1 MPHPVYSHL
10 TYIVHLFCLGKL
22 SRPKYQ
28 WKLKSWKFY
37 SKMWFWLKNL
47 YLLKQYDAQ
56 RLLTELRDKGWKLES
71 IDSLLK
77 RMHETG
83 TFVWQPGS
91 GRPHSSCS
99 SGGPHAQSG
108 RQAKRHQSPREI
120 SQETA
125 ILRSSVHRIIHRDIQ
140 LKCFKRRRVQ
150 LLSEANRISRSSD
163 SLINNLIVCI
173 KSRYCFLINR
183 KLNNK

>member
-1 MPHPVYSHL
+1 MFIIIIWRHQWHHIYPVNKSVSNFINFHSRWKFCLHLRCCNRDIYACWVAKSHFQVQTAPFLSYSIFLRGLFFMPHPVYSHL

-91 GRPHSSCS
+91 GRQHLLCS
-99 SGGPHAQSG
+99 SGGPCAQQSG
-108 RQAKRHQSPREI
+108 GEVK
-120 SQETA
+120 
-125 ILRSSVHRIIHRDIQ
+125 
-140 LKCFKRRRVQ
+140 
-150 LLSEANRISRSSD
+150 
-163 SLINNLIVCI
+163 
-173 KSRYCFLINR
+173 
-183 KLNNK
+183 